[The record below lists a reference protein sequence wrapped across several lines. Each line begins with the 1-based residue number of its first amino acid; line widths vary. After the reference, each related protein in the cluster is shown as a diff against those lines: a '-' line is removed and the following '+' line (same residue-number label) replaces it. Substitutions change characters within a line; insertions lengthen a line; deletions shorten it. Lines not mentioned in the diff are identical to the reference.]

1 MSPMGEEGLWHCL
14 SRAMQLSPQPLR
26 LRQPLVIALPLAI
39 DENCSAG
46 YHFPMRVYLFGLSV
60 LCVVLASGCGDDGSS
75 GGSNLC
81 STFCQRDAECFPNQQ
96 QPDCANWCADRL
108 STAQQTSA
116 ECLSAVEGTFGCVN
130 NLSSCDEVASWWNEE
145 PADSYSCKSNDDA
158 VNAACF

>member
-1 MSPMGEEGLWHCL
+1 VQHLLPTRCRVL
-14 SRAMQLSPQPLR
+14 SESTTTR
-26 LRQPLVIALPLAI
+26 LRELV
-39 DENCSAG
+39 C
-46 YHFPMRVYLFGLSV
+46 R
-60 LCVVLASGCGDDGSS
+60 
-75 GGSNLC
+75 
-81 STFCQRDAECFPNQQ
+81 QAEH
-96 QPDCANWCADRL
+96 